1 MRSLLRV
8 NALLSNL
15 PLRVTQFAAFG
26 SRKLPVLT
34 LYTKEDCSLCD
45 KALEVLKPYN
55 HQFEL
60 ETVDISLP
68 ENKEWY
74 KNYRYDIPVFHLNG
88 QFLMKH
94 RADLKVFH
102 QRLADIE
109 NKSG

>member
-1 MRSLLRV
+1 M

-15 PLRVTQFAAFG
+15 PLRVIYTQSAAFG

-109 NKSG
+109 NKTGYRK